1 MYCTVYVI
9 ALHIEIIINQNCK
22 ALKNTFLA
30 AFATVIIGVAASFKR
45 ASDKLIF
52 GEMKVGDINVHL
64 TKTII
69 DLVFPIKNPT
79 NTTLPFDG
87 FKGAMFWKNTQIANV
102 NVLETT
108 QIEAGKISNIPCEV
122 TIYTSTIISV
132 LGSTWNDLKEVIR
145 TRKFNGDVTVRGE
158 AYSGQFTFK
167 VNQKIF

>member
-1 MYCTVYVI
+1 MYCTIVVI
-9 ALHIEIIINQNCK
+9 ALHIEIIVNQKNT

-30 AFATVIIGVAASFKR
+30 AVATVVIGVAASFKR
-45 ASDKLIF
+45 ASDRLIF
-52 GEMKVGDINVHL
+52 GEMKVGAINVHL
-64 TKTII
+64 TKTNIS
-69 DLVFPIKNPT
+69 LEFPVKNAS

-87 FKGAMFWKNTQIANV
+87 FKGAMFFKNTQIADV

-108 QIEAGKISNIPCEV
+108 RIEANKVSNIPCEV

-132 LGSTWNDLKEVIR
+132 LGSSWNDLKKVIQ
-145 TRKFNGDVTVRGE
+145 TRQFNGDVTVRGE